1 MINLIIFDEYVPNR
15 TAEFLNAGL
24 PGGNLIKAI
33 LAIFLQ
39 FFTIPAKTTPEN
51 HQLLYIH
58 WIISHISFKAQK
70 DPRQMQPWA
79 VINT

>member
-39 FFTIPAKTTPEN
+39 FFTIPAKTTPEKQN
-51 HQLLYIH
+51 FFFIPYL
-58 WIISHISFKAQK
+58 SS
-70 DPRQMQPWA
+70 
-79 VINT
+79 INSSIFIGLFLI